1 MTSRTL
7 TKDQATKRQTFRFG
21 QTAPDL
27 HLPREPQISQI
38 NTDAELRSQKSEL
51 RSQNTEVQTPNAEPQ
66 TPNHEQ

>member
-38 NTDAELRSQKSEL
+38 NTDAELRSQ
-51 RSQNTEVQTPNAEPQ
+51 NTEVQTPNAEPQ

>member
-38 NTDAELRSQKSEL
+38 NTDAELRSQKSEY
-51 RSQNTEVQTPNAEPQ
+51 RIPNSERRASNAEP
-66 TPNHEQ
+66 